1 MKAMKFLTNLCVF
14 IAMVALAASC
24 VDEVKTG
31 IDVSTVPPKDV
42 TYDET
47 NSTSTSLGFYW
58 EVDDAIKAGAV
69 SFTAQII
76 QDEEIGGDGYTGKTS
91 QTFQATSRPNDGA
104 IFNGLTEN
112 AKYYA
117 RVRANYPRSIYSEW
131 IYVKGSD
138 GKPAVI
144 KLGTGVVEETL
155 QTISGA
161 SARCIDV
168 SANTAVVQ
176 WSLSDFA
183 DLAVDVKY
191 PASIELYDD
200 ESCSNLK
207 VSWDITDVALFNSY
221 QPAFIFSGLE
231 PSKDYWFVVEIIVPA
246 EVEGDEP
253 TRYRS
258 EAINFTTAESKA
270 VKMASYASPGE
281 TILYQDF
288 GELIWGGDV
297 VNRALGYSAE
307 KRSSATELKQARGWN
322 PVGGDLGYY
331 ICTASTE
338 MGIYNSIGKAIKGSN
353 ASLADWAELREDMA
367 VVGML
372 CGRPGALKVG
382 ASSRVGAVVTPE
394 LSGLTETAT
403 VEVSFK
409 AAPYGSNLENLDPLG
424 TYISILGGASVKDN
438 IVQSTTTNNIVK
450 SFNLVNDLAMHEYCF
465 EIPNV
470 SPSSRIAIGA
480 KRNQGE
486 SGQHR
491 FTIDDICIKVV
502 KYGKTAVTVETPAI
516 SLAADEGLVM
526 ATWQACENASSY
538 DVEYKKTSE
547 TDWTYAGNTTYTT
560 MTIEGLYQNTSYD
573 VRVMAKYSDEYK
585 SGWSQTKSIT
595 TPYVTAKVT
604 AYVQFATASQ
614 IGFKWYTDMDFA
626 QDINTPYTLQL
637 YEGEACEDAALVV
650 QLILDA
656 KGLPS
661 SQMTTTFASEEL
673 WTATTGPGFLFSG
686 LKSNTVYTLKVTNRQ
701 LQIAAEV
708 SQATES
714 SNLVEIPSTAAPER
728 SVILFED
735 FNEILWG
742 GTPRLE
748 EFGWGLP
755 GYSSD
760 KRGSLNSF
768 VPLAGLQPLSNSNHK
783 LYLVK
788 PTTQFGL
795 FNTTKNAVANTRLKH
810 WGAISENYDGNASG
824 SLCGMAGMIKLG
836 AANSYVQIMTPEL
849 TCLSGNAKIRV
860 SFDMCPYTDDGAKIG
875 DPLDAVVKVMTGV
888 KLGTNGTMTQSMV
901 SGKVAQ
907 EKTFTINQVLSMT
920 PYEFELDNVAPGSR
934 IAIGTYRP
942 SGASSGNRRAFMD
955 NVKIEVISYNK

>member
-1 MKAMKFLTNLCVF
+1 MKFITNLCVF
-14 IAMVALAASC
+14 IATAVLATSC
-24 VDEVKTG
+24 LNEVQTG
-31 IDVSTVPPKDV
+31 IDPTMVPPADV

-58 EVDDAIKAGAV
+58 EVDDAIEAGAV

-91 QTFQATSRPNDGA
+91 QTFQASSRPNDGA

-117 RVRANYPRSIYSEW
+117 RVRANYPRSVYSEW
-131 IYVKGSD
+131 IYVTDKSGN
-138 GKPAVI
+138 PAVI
-144 KLGTGVVEETL
+144 KIGTGVVEETL

-161 SARCIDV
+161 SARCVDV

-191 PASIELYDD
+191 PASIELYND
-200 ESCSNLK
+200 EDCSDLQ
-207 VSWDITDVALFNSY
+207 VSWDITDITLFNNY
-221 QPAFIFSGLE
+221 QPAFIFSGLKPAE
-231 PSKDYWFVVEIIVPA
+231 DYWFIVEIIVPA

-258 EAINFTTAESKA
+258 EALKFTTAESKA
-270 VKMASYASPGE
+270 VKMASYASVGE

-331 ICTASTE
+331 ICTSTTE
-338 MGIYNSIGKAIKGSN
+338 MGIYNSIGKAIKGSK
-353 ASLADWAELREDMA
+353 ASLADWAELREDMS

-382 ASSRVGAVVTPE
+382 ASSMVGAVVTPE

-403 VEVSFK
+403 IEVSFK
-409 AAPYGSNLENLDPLG
+409 AAPYGTNLENLDPLG
-424 TYISILGGASVKDN
+424 TYISVIEGASITDN
-438 IVQSTTTNNIVK
+438 IVKSTTSNSIVK
-450 SFNLVNDLAMHEYCF
+450 SFNLVNDLAMHEYSF
-465 EIPNV
+465 EIPNIK
-470 SPSSRIAIGA
+470 PTSRIAIGA

-486 SGQHR
+486 TGQHR

-502 KYGKTAVTVETPAI
+502 KYGKTAVTVETPTI

-526 ATWQACENASSY
+526 ATWQACENAASY
-538 DVEYKKTSE
+538 AVEYKKSNESSWTS
-547 TDWTYAGNTTYTT
+547 AGNTTYTT

-573 VRVMAKYSDEYK
+573 VRVKAVYSDEYQ
-585 SGWSQTKSIT
+585 SEWSQVKSIS
-595 TPYVTAKVT
+595 TPSVTAQLTAYTQYVTA
-604 AYVQFATASQ
+604 SQ
-614 IGFKWYTDMDFA
+614 LGFKWYTNMDFS
-626 QDINTPYTLQL
+626 QDINNPYTLQL
-637 YEGEACEDAALVV
+637 YKGTACTDAALVV

-661 SQMTTTFASEEL
+661 SQMTTTFTSEEL
-673 WTATTGPGFLFSG
+673 WTSANGPGFLFSG
-686 LKSNTVYTLKVTNRQ
+686 LESNTTYTLKVTNRK
-701 LQIAAEV
+701 LQISKEISAT
-708 SQATES
+708 TES
-714 SNLVEIPSTAAPER
+714 SNLVEIPASAAKAGD
-728 SVILFED
+728 VILFED

-742 GTPRLE
+742 GTPKLE

-760 KRGSLNSF
+760 KRGSLSSF
-768 VPLAGLQPLSNSNHK
+768 VPLSGLQPLGNSSYK
-783 LYLVK
+783 LYLAA
-788 PTTQFGL
+788 PNTQFGL
-795 FNTTKNAVANTRLKH
+795 FNTTKNAIANTRLKK
-810 WGAISENYDGNASG
+810 WGAISESYEGSAAG
-824 SLCGMAGMIKLG
+824 SLCGMAGIIKLG
-836 AANSYVQIMTPEL
+836 AANSYVQILTPEL
-849 TCLSGNAKIRV
+849 TCLSGKAKIKV
-860 SFDMCPYTDDGAKIG
+860 SFDMCPYTDNGNKIG
-875 DPLDAVVKVMTGV
+875 DPLDAVIKVMTDV
-888 KLGTNGTMTQSMV
+888 KLGTNGAMTQSLV
-901 SGKVAQ
+901 SGKVDQ
-907 EKTFTINQVLSMT
+907 EKTFTINQVLAMSR
-920 PYEFELDNVAPGSR
+920 YEYVLENVAPGSR

-942 SGASSGNRRAFMD
+942 AGAAAGNRRAFLD
-955 NVKIEVISYNK
+955 NIKVEVLAY